1 MGTLANLFLFI
12 MKKSIKFSSFIIVA
26 IFAAVAWILAFSPT
40 SAVYAATDETTVLRE
55 LQSDPDF
62 DPAAYPDNPEDYSL
76 KVIQLAED
84 KDKELYIYVY
94 QPAHNS
100 IDLLG
105 TKVSISYG
113 YSVDG
118 AGLSPQVYDL
128 ELAST
133 SGVFDKY
140 HVKGFMPSK
149 DGDRYYNIVSIYRE
163 YNSVIDSSDET
174 FPTTDIAYSVG
185 QQWYVCDLNG
195 SRHYEMNTFNTMQVD
210 TVLTDNIKL
219 EDGFN
224 WDEIIGFDG
233 LCDMWIY
240 CFNAEDYKIKHIYD
254 ADLNY
259 SAKDVVENARRNYA
273 WEDWTYTYEYSNEV
287 LNQTIFLKDTDV
299 ISYTGDGLFGR
310 TFEWH
315 KILSSQEF
323 LQRIDELDVDLLEE
337 QRTKIESSQWVFTFL
352 QTARTEFYP
361 PDYANLRHEFEY
373 TDVYD
378 VGLLR
383 LHFQDFSGNKYDLGV
398 VNSLTDPDNIA
409 AGTGHADF
417 GTAVKA
423 AFEEFWDNF
432 IMVVGLIIGLVILCV
447 CLNFIAPIS
456 TLLNYLIKAIAYVIS
471 LPFRLIKWVFKK
483 DGR

>member
-1 MGTLANLFLFI
+1 MGTLANLFLFYMRTKI
-12 MKKSIKFSSFIIVA
+12 IKFSSLIVVA
-26 IFAAVAWILAFSPT
+26 IFAAVAWILAFSST

-76 KVIQLAED
+76 QVIQLAED

-118 AGLSPQVYDL
+118 AGLEPQVYDL

-140 HVKGFMPSK
+140 HVKGFTPSK

-195 SRHYEMNTFNTMQVD
+195 SRHYEMNTFNTMHVD
-210 TVLTDNIKL
+210 TVFSGNLIF
-219 EDGFN
+219 EDGIKWGEFLGM
-224 WDEIIGFDG
+224 DEM
-233 LCDMWIY
+233 CDSWLY
-240 CFNAEDYKIKHIYD
+240 CFNAEDYQIKYIFD

-259 SAKDVVENARRNYA
+259 SIRHVKEYRSNASGQSS
-273 WEDWTYTYEYSNEV
+273 YTYSDERP
-287 LNQTIFLKDTDV
+287 NQVITLYDSDV
-299 ISYTGDGLFGR
+299 MTYNGGGLFSR
-310 TFEWH
+310 TFEWNR
-315 KILSSQEF
+315 IMSSKDF
-323 LQRIDELDVDLLEE
+323 LQRVDELNAPITQE
-337 QRTKIESSQWVFTFL
+337 QRTKIESSQWVFSYL
-352 QTARTEFYP
+352 ETARTDT
-361 PDYANLRHEFEY
+361 DYSSGDAYSYE
-373 TDVYD
+373 DVYD

-383 LHFQDFSGNKYDLGV
+383 LHFQDFSGAYYDLGV

-409 AGTGHADF
+409 DGIGHADII
-417 GTAVKA
+417 T
-423 AFEEFWDNF
+423 AFEDFWENF
-432 IMVVGLIIGLVILCV
+432 ILVVGLIIGLILLLV
-447 CLNFIAPIS
+447 LFNFIAPIS

>member
-1 MGTLANLFLFI
+1 MGTLANLFLFYMRTKI
-12 MKKSIKFSSFIIVA
+12 IKFSSLIVVA
-26 IFAAVAWILAFSPT
+26 IFAAVAWIFAFSPT
-40 SAVYAATDETTVLRE
+40 SSVYAATDETTVLKE
-55 LQSDPDF
+55 LQSDPSF
-62 DPAAYPDNPEDYSL
+62 DPAAYPDNPKDYSFQ
-76 KVIQLAED
+76 VIQLAED

-118 AGLSPQVYDL
+118 AGLEPKVYDL

-140 HVKGFMPSK
+140 HVKGFTPSK

-210 TVLTDNIKL
+210 TVLTGPIL
-219 EDGFN
+219 FEDGFTW
-224 WDEIIGFDG
+224 WDFAKTDYPTD
-233 LCDMWIY
+233 CWIY

-254 ADLNY
+254 AVLNY
-259 SAKDVVENARRNYA
+259 SIRDVKDSYFGENG
-273 WEDWTYTYEYSNEV
+273 EHSYTYSNDRKNLILRLE
-287 LNQTIFLKDTDV
+287 DTDV
-299 ISYTGDGLFGR
+299 MTYVGTGIGAKD
-310 TFEWH
+310 FEWNR
-315 KILSSQEF
+315 ILSSTEF
-323 LQRIDELDVDLLEE
+323 LSKTESQGVNIPDDYKDMI
-337 QRTKIESSQWVFTFL
+337 TSSQWVFTFL
-352 QTARTEFYP
+352 ETERKETVSNLGGTLHVN
-361 PDYANLRHEFEY
+361 DYS
-373 TDVYD
+373 DVYD
-378 VGLLR
+378 VGLLN
-383 LHFQDFSGNKYDLGV
+383 LYFQDFSGNYFDLGV
-398 VNSLTDPDNIA
+398 VNNLTDPGNDPIGIGA
-409 AGTGHADF
+409 ADI
-417 GTAVKA
+417 KA
-423 AFEEFWDNF
+423 AFEEFWNNF
-432 IMVVGLIIGLVILCV
+432 TMVIGLILGIIVIVVL
-447 CLNFIAPIS
+447 LNVVAPVS

-471 LPFRLIKWVFKK
+471 FPFRLIKWLFKK

>member
-1 MGTLANLFLFI
+1 MGTLANLFLFYMRTKI
-12 MKKSIKFSSFIIVA
+12 IKFSSLIVVA
-26 IFAAVAWILAFSPT
+26 IFAAVAWILAFSST

-62 DPAAYPDNPEDYSL
+62 DPAEYPDNPKDYSF

-118 AGLSPQVYDL
+118 AGLEPQVYDL

-140 HVKGFMPSK
+140 HVKGFIPSK

-163 YNSVIDSSDET
+163 YNSVIDQSDET

-195 SRHYEMNTFNTMQVD
+195 SRHYEMNTFNTMHVD
-210 TVLTDNIKL
+210 TVLTDYL
-219 EDGFN
+219 TFEDGFTDC
-224 WDEIIGFDG
+224 WY
-233 LCDMWIY
+233 Y

-254 ADLNY
+254 AVLNY
-259 SAKDVVENARRNYA
+259 SIRDVKDSYFGENG
-273 WEDWTYTYEYSNEV
+273 EHSYTYSNDRKNLTLRLE
-287 LNQTIFLKDTDV
+287 DTDV
-299 ISYTGDGLFGR
+299 MTYVGTGIDAKD
-310 TFEWH
+310 FEWNR
-315 KILSSQEF
+315 ILSSTEF
-323 LQRIDELDVDLLEE
+323 ISKAESQGLVFSEDVKK
-337 QRTKIESSQWVFTFL
+337 QIKSSQWVFTFL
-352 QTARTEFYP
+352 ETERKETVSNLGGTLHIN
-361 PDYANLRHEFEY
+361 DYS
-373 TDVYD
+373 DVYD

-383 LHFQDFSGNKYDLGV
+383 LHFQDFSGAYYDLGV
-398 VNSLTDPDNIA
+398 VNNLTDPDNTPGGIGA
-409 AGTGHADF
+409 ADI
-417 GTAVKA
+417 KS
-423 AFEEFWDNF
+423 AFEEFWNNF
-432 IMVVGLIIGLVILCV
+432 TMVIGLILGIIVIVVL
-447 CLNFIAPIS
+447 LNVVAPVS

-471 LPFRLIKWVFKK
+471 FPFRLIKWLFKK